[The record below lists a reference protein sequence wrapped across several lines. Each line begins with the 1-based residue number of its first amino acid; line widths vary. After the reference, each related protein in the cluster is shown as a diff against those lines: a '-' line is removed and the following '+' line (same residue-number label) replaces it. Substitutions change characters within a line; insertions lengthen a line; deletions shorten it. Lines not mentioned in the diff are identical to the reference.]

1 MQNSIAP
8 YGVRDWDDVRVFL
21 AIARTGSFQKAAAS
35 LHTNQSTISRRIAE
49 LESRLGTKLFDRDN
63 RGARLTPTGRVIQ
76 SAAESI
82 EGNIQDIERGI
93 AGVDSEMRGTVK
105 ITTTEGIGAY
115 WLGPR
120 MLDFQRRNPGLTI
133 HIDTSSQLRNLA
145 TREADIAIRFGR
157 PGEPSYRVR
166 HVADL
171 RMRPFGAKAYLREF
185 GKPKSIADFARHYI
199 VDYSP
204 PLKGELW
211 DNWARYVAASRGAV
225 FSSNSSH
232 VLARAVNEGYGL
244 GLLPVYVPDL
254 HYNLEELPLDIGPP
268 LELWVASHEETGRS
282 RRVRATLDYIYK
294 LFEVDRYRYFSG

>member
-1 MQNSIAP
+1 MHNRIAT

-21 AIARTGSFQKAAAS
+21 AIARTGSFQKAADS
-35 LHTNQSTISRRIAE
+35 LRTNQSTISRRVAE
-49 LESRLGTKLFDRDN
+49 LESRLGAKLFDRDN

-76 SAAESI
+76 TAAESI
-82 EGNIQDIERGI
+82 EGNILDIERGI
-93 AGVDSEMRGTVK
+93 AGVDAEMRGMVT

-120 MLDFQRRNPGLTI
+120 MLDFQRRNPGLKI
-133 HIDTSSQLRNLA
+133 YIDTSNQVRDLA

-157 PGEPSYRVR
+157 PSVPTYRVR
-166 HVADL
+166 HVANL

-199 VDYSP
+199 VDYDP
-204 PLKGELW
+204 TPKGELW
-211 DNWARYVAASRGAV
+211 DNWAKYVAASRGVV
-225 FSSNSSH
+225 FRSNSSH
-232 VLARAVNEGYGL
+232 VVARAVNEGYGL
-244 GLLPVYVPDL
+244 GLMPIYVPDI
-254 HYNLEELPLDIGPP
+254 HHNLEEIPLDIGPP
-268 LELWVASHEETGRS
+268 LELWVVSHEETGKS